1 MESFRELTARFFRC
15 DRRRSR
21 YRTNQST
28 AECLEQ
34 RALLTAV
41 QLTDRE
47 QLLLELINRAR
58 ANPEA
63 EAARLGVTLN
73 EGLQPGTITGVPKQP
88 LVPHQTLVNVARAHS
103 QDMLDRDYFDH
114 KTLGTTR
121 LAQDR
126 AAAAGYSGAI
136 GENICWGG
144 HTRGIDEDQH
154 VYDRHDVLFISP
166 GHRRNILHDAYEEIG
181 VGVRYG
187 QFVSNG
193 TAFNASMV
201 TEDFSIRNLNPFIT
215 GLVYADFRDN
225 DFYDIGE
232 SIRSGTVTAVNPL
245 TGVVAEAEIGVS
257 GCYSMMVT
265 PGKWLVSAEYIFEGQ
280 TFRASRMVT
289 VAQLNVKVDFERFT
303 DSQLSIA
310 VSASNTSLSEL
321 VGVTSSLVTV
331 SRTEPD
337 PFPLTFSIS
346 SSDPAELEVPA
357 EITIPSG
364 QTTQTFTVRT
374 LQDNVVDPGKQ
385 TSVVVAAKNF
395 APAAV
400 LFTVSDRTT
409 PLLPKGTQIVRT
421 TKPTLS
427 WTAVS
432 NAREYE
438 VWIDNATTRESK
450 VVFAERIQSN
460 SWTLD
465 RDLGVGT
472 YNVWVRAVTDAGV
485 RGQWSPTGVWQTRP
499 TVAISNTGSIQK
511 SSSATLEWPAV
522 PGAVSYDV
530 WVDHLTSRKSQYFRN
545 TSVTGTSLVIPE
557 VAVGRIAVWLRA
569 RNSRGELTPWGNQ
582 GIINVS
588 HAVQGLKVEASNFQA
603 SPELRWTAQ
612 RGAVA
617 YEVWID
623 NKLTGQKAW
632 FRNVNVTGTS
642 ISLTVP
648 VDGSFRAWVRGKDAS
663 GAWHQWSTA
672 LDFEVRRPPVL
683 LQPASVI
690 STAWP
695 TYQWSRV
702 AGAVAY
708 DFLLQDSDGQTLVD
722 SKRLT
727 TTTLASRDNLRGGE
741 YRVWLT
747 AVDNDG
753 AILTSAAWTFRVSL
767 MMPVI
772 ERPLDPL
779 ESLLLVDH
787 SPLQTSGERTAAPA
801 NRQIHEAHDAT
812 TETKAFSTVSFDTVD
827 AAVLIAPGLRPQ
839 PADADSTTSS
849 QPSELRLLDMLFADA
864 QWS

>member
-1 MESFRELTARFFRC
+1 MSL
-15 DRRRSR
+15 
-21 YRTNQST
+21 QT

-63 EAARLGVTLN
+63 EATRLGLTLN
-73 EGLQPGTITGVPKQP
+73 EGLQPGTITGAPKQP
-88 LVPHQTLVNVARAHS
+88 LVPHQILVNVARAHS

-114 KTLGTTR
+114 KTLGTTK

-126 AAAAGYSGAI
+126 AAAAGYSGAV

-166 GHRRNILHDAYEEIG
+166 GHRRNMLNAAYEEIG

-215 GLVYADFRDN
+215 GLVYADVQDN

-232 SIRSGTVTAVNPL
+232 SIRAGTVTAVNPL
-245 TGVVAEAEIGVS
+245 TGVVAETEIGIS
-257 GCYSMMVT
+257 GCYSLMVT
-265 PGKWLVSAEYIFEGQ
+265 PGKWLVSAEYQFEGQ
-280 TFRASRMVT
+280 TFRASRLIT
-289 VAQLNVKVDFERFT
+289 VDQANVKVDFERFT
-303 DSQLSIA
+303 DSELSIA
-310 VSASNTSLSEL
+310 VSASTTVLSEL
-321 VGVTSSLVTV
+321 VGTTSSVVTL

-337 PFPLTFSIS
+337 PFPLTFSIT
-346 SSDPAELEVPA
+346 SSDSAELEVPA

-364 QTTQTFTVRT
+364 QTTQSFTIRT
-374 LQDNVVDPGKQ
+374 LPDNVVDPAKQ
-385 TSVVVAAKNF
+385 TSVIVTAKNF
-395 APAAV
+395 APAEV
-400 LFTVSDRTT
+400 QFTVNDRTT
-409 PLLPKGTQIVRT
+409 PLLPQGIQIVRT
-421 TKPTLS
+421 TKPTLT

-438 VWIDNATTRESK
+438 VWIDNATTRESR

-472 YNVWVRAVTDAGV
+472 YNVWVRAVTDSGV
-485 RGQWSPTGVWQTRP
+485 RGNWSPTGVWQTRP

-545 TSVTGTSLVIPE
+545 TTATGTSLVIPD
-557 VAVGRIAVWLRA
+557 VAVGRVAVWLRA

-588 HAVQGLKVEASNFQA
+588 HAVQGLSVAAADFQTT
-603 SPELRWTAQ
+603 PELRWNSQ
-612 RGAVA
+612 QGVVA

-632 FRNVNVTGTS
+632 FRNINVKGTS

-648 VDGSFRAWVRGKDAS
+648 EDGSFRAWVRGKDAA

-695 TYQWSRV
+695 RYQWSRV

-708 DFLLQDSDGQTLVD
+708 DFLLQDSDGQTLVV
-722 SKRLT
+722 SKGMT
-727 TTTLASRDNLRGGE
+727 TTTLASKDNLRGGQ

-747 AVDNDG
+747 AIDAQGVT
-753 AILTSAAWTFRVSL
+753 LSSAAWTFRVSHVS
-767 MMPVI
+767 PTD
-772 ERPLDPL
+772 EF
-779 ESLLLVDH
+779 SLKLLNSELLADS
-787 SPLQTSGERTAAPA
+787 SPLQTTPQR
-801 NRQIHEAHDAT
+801 
-812 TETKAFSTVSFDTVD
+812 
-827 AAVLIAPGLRPQ
+827 IAP
-839 PADADSTTSS
+839 PATPEVRHIDAPTDEMAEILSVTVHAAELSVA
-849 QPSELRLLDMLFADA
+849 PSFPHMVDLYDAQADQSPETGLLDMIFADT
-864 QWS
+864 QWC

>member
-1 MESFRELTARFFRC
+1 MEFFRTLTARLFQC
-15 DRRRSR
+15 GRRRSAAR
-21 YRTNQST
+21 SGLQTT
-28 AECLEQ
+28 EGLEQ
-34 RALLTAV
+34 RTLLTAV

-63 EAARLGVTLN
+63 EAARLGISLN

-88 LVPHQTLVNVARAHS
+88 LVPHQTLVDVARAHS

-114 KTLGTTR
+114 KTLGTTK

-154 VYDRHDVLFISP
+154 VYDRHDVLFVSP
-166 GHRRNILHDAYEEIG
+166 GHRRNMLNAAYEEVG

-201 TEDFSIRNLNPFIT
+201 TEDFSIRNINPFIT
-215 GLVYADFRDN
+215 GLVYADLRDN

-232 SIRSGTVTAVNPL
+232 SIRSGTVTAINPL
-245 TGVVAEAEIGVS
+245 TGVVAETEIGVS
-257 GCYSMMVT
+257 GCYSLMVT

-289 VAQLNVKVDFERFT
+289 VDQLNVKVDFERFT

-310 VSASNTSLSEL
+310 VSASNTTLSEL
-321 VGVTSSLVTV
+321 VGVTTSVVTV

-346 SSDPAELEVPA
+346 SSDPAELDVPG

-364 QTTQTFTVRT
+364 QTTQSFTVRT
-374 LQDNVVDPGKQ
+374 LPDNVVDPGKQ
-385 TSVVVAAKNF
+385 TSVTLTAENF

-400 LFTVSDRTT
+400 QFTVNDRTT
-409 PLLPKGTQIVRT
+409 PLLPQGIQVVRT
-421 TKPTLS
+421 TRPTLT

-450 VVFAERIQSN
+450 VVFADRIQSN

-465 RDLGVGT
+465 RDLGIGN
-472 YNVWVRAVTDAGV
+472 YNVWVRALTDSGV
-485 RGQWSPTGVWQTRP
+485 RGNWSPTGVWQTRP

-511 SSSATLEWPAV
+511 SSSATLEWLAV

-545 TSVTGTSLVIPE
+545 TSVTGTSLVIPD

-612 RGAVA
+612 QGAVA

-632 FRNVNVTGTS
+632 FRNINVTGTS
-642 ISLTVP
+642 IALTVP
-648 VDGSFRAWVRGKDAS
+648 ADGSFRVWVRGKDAS

-708 DFLLQDSDGQTLVD
+708 DFLLQDSDGQNLVV
-722 SKRLT
+722 SKGMT
-727 TTTLASRDNLRGGE
+727 TTTLASKDNLRGGQ

-747 AVDNDG
+747 AIDAQG
-753 AILTSAAWTFRVSL
+753 ATLSGPAWTFRVSQVS
-767 MMPVI
+767 PTD
-772 ERPLDPL
+772 EFSL
-779 ESLLLVDH
+779 EQLNSELLADS
-787 SPLQTSGERTAAPA
+787 SPLRTMRERIDTPAP
-801 NRQIHEAHDAT
+801 
-812 TETKAFSTVSFDTVD
+812 TVVRHID
-827 AAVLIAPGLRPQ
+827 AATDGLAETLSITVYAAELNVAPSFPHM
-839 PADADSTTSS
+839 A
-849 QPSELRLLDMLFADA
+849 ELYGVQAEQTLDTGLLDMIFAVS